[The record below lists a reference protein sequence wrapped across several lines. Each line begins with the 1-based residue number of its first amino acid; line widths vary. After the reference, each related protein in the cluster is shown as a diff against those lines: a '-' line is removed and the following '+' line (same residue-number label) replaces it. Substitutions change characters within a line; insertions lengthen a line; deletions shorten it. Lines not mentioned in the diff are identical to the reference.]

1 MDIGKILRDERLRV
15 KPSKEELKILKRDV
29 DGIVSLL
36 ELEIKKQG
44 VNADVFIGGS
54 FAKGTL
60 LKREDY
66 DIDIF
71 IRFDWRLKD
80 ITLYLEK
87 IVNGVAEKIKKGA
100 EKLHGSRDY
109 FRIYNGKVMIEII
122 PVYKVK
128 KPKEA
133 RNVTDFS
140 YFHVNY
146 VKKKIKKAQIADD
159 ILLAKSFC
167 KAQGVYG
174 AESYINGFSG
184 YGLECLIINY
194 SSFLKMLKALV
205 KIKIGGRIILDPEKY
220 YKNKNDVLFSLNE
233 ARIQSPI
240 VLVDPTWKERNVL
253 AALNKESFSRFQQKA
268 KEFLRR
274 PSEKFFETNEKDLN
288 KLKEIARKK
297 NAEFIHIEIETDRQ
311 EGDIAGTKMKKFSRF
326 LESQLKKYF
335 EIFDRKFSY
344 SNGKKANFY
353 LAVKHR
359 GKILI
364 YGPPVEMKKHAKA
377 FKAKHKNYYEKDGK
391 LYSEMKVDFSA
402 KRFLERFGEENKTKI
417 GEMGIVGMMIN

>member
-1 MDIGKILRDERLRV
+1 MNISQILKDEGLRV
-15 KPSKEELKILKRDV
+15 KPNKEELNILKRDV
-29 DGIVSLL
+29 DGVVSLL
-36 ELEIKKQG
+36 ELEIRKQKI
-44 VNADVFIGGS
+44 NADVFIGGS

-80 ITLYLEK
+80 ISLYLEK
-87 IVNGVAEKIKKGA
+87 IVNGVAEKIKKRA

-109 FRIYNGKVMIEII
+109 FRICNGKVMIEII

-133 RNVTDFS
+133 RNITDFS

-146 VKKKIKKAQIADD
+146 VKKKIRKSRIGDE

-194 SSFLKMLKALV
+194 KSFLKMLKALV
-205 KIKIGGRIILDPEKY
+205 KIKIGERIILDPEKH

-233 ARIQSPI
+233 ARLQSPI

-253 AALNKESFSRFQQKA
+253 AALSGESFSRFQEKA
-268 KEFLRR
+268 KEFLKR
-274 PSEKFFETNEKDLN
+274 PSKKFFETNEKGLN
-288 KLKEIARKK
+288 KLKEIAGKK
-297 NAEFIHIEIETDRQ
+297 NAEFIQIEIETDRQ

-335 EIFDRKFSY
+335 EIFDSEFDY
-344 SNGKKANFY
+344 SKGKRANFY
-353 LAVKHR
+353 LAVKP
-359 GKILI
+359 KSNILI

-391 LYSEMKVDFSA
+391 LYNEIKVDFSG
-402 KRFLERFGEENKTKI
+402 REFLERFGKDNKTKI
-417 GEMGIVGMMIN
+417 KEMGIVGMKID